1 MQQLDKALLALEQD
15 GSIIRMAQR
24 YGSVDLLPTTGSG
37 SNNGAT
43 SGNDL

>member
-1 MQQLDKALLALEQD
+1 MQQLDQALVALEHD
-15 GSIIRMAQR
+15 GSIIRMAPR
-24 YGSVDLLPTTGSG
+24 YGSVDLPHATGSG

>member
-1 MQQLDKALLALEQD
+1 MQQLDQALVALEQD

-24 YGSVDLLPTTGSG
+24 YGSVDPDSG
-37 SNNGAT
+37 SHNGAT

>member
-1 MQQLDKALLALEQD
+1 MQQLDLALLALEQD

-24 YGSVDLLPTTGSG
+24 YGSVAPGSG